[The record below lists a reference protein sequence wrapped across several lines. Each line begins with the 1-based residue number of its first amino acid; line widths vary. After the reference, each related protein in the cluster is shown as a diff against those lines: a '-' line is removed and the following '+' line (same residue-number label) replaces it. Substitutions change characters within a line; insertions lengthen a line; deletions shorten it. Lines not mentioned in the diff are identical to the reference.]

1 MSTKRKFTKVICG
14 LVLLQG
20 LLLSLGAEETQ
31 DEKILFLHL
40 KITNNVI
47 SVVES
52 TAVPG
57 HLKVPIAA
65 EKQGDLYLE
74 LISTNSSVPIWT
86 DVMSDPLVHRYEYED
101 PDHPGQ
107 LKVKEVKVDQADFTI
122 RIPGRKEAKQLNIY
136 RLNQP
141 AAKSAAAASNQTRT
155 LLGTVELR
163 LSEAAR

>member
-65 EKQGDLYLE
+65 EKQGDLYFE
-74 LISTNSSVPIWT
+74 LTSTNSSVPIWT
-86 DVMSDPLVHRYEYED
+86 DVMSDPLLHRYEYED

-107 LKVKEVKVDQADFTI
+107 LLVKEVKLDQAEFTI
-122 RIPGRKEAKQLNIY
+122 RVPGRKEAKQLNIY
-136 RLNQP
+136 RLDQP
-141 AAKSAAAASNQTRT
+141 AAKSAATALAGTRT
-155 LLGTVELR
+155 LLGTIDLNFAEHPQ
-163 LSEAAR
+163 

>member
-14 LVLLQG
+14 LFLLQG
-20 LLLSLGAEETQ
+20 LFLNLGAEETQ
-31 DEKILFLHL
+31 DEQILFLHL
-40 KITNNVI
+40 KITNDVI
-47 SVVES
+47 SLVES

-74 LISTNSSVPIWT
+74 LASTNSVPIWT
-86 DVMSDPLVHRYEYED
+86 DVMPDPLVRRYEYED

-107 LKVKEVKVDQADFTI
+107 LKVKEVKLDQAEFTI
-122 RIPGRKEAKQLNIY
+122 RVPGRKEAKQLNIY
-136 RLNQP
+136 RLDQP

-155 LLGTVELR
+155 LLGTIELHFT
-163 LSEAAR
+163 EHPQ